1 MACYIEVNRRKR
13 RAKTDA
19 IDVKAMQRLRQRYL
33 GGEAGVMSGVR
44 VPPEQAEDQ
53 RRLSR
58 ERDRL
63 IKERG
68 APSRRLK
75 SLRVRQG

>member
-1 MACYIEVNRRKR
+1 ML
-13 RAKTDA
+13 
-19 IDVKAMQRLRQRYL
+19 RLRQRYR
-33 GGEAGVMSGVR
+33 GGEEGVMSVVR
-44 VPPEQAEDQ
+44 VPPEQEEDQ

-68 APSRRLK
+68 AHSSRIK